1 MNNFITVF
9 ILVLTWI
16 PLFLLNANILNVPGN
31 YPTIQSAINSAING
45 DTILVAPGIYYENV
59 NFRGK
64 GILLSSYYLTNHDTS
79 FISNTVING
88 NAPVYPDTASCVIM
102 TKPNIS
108 FASDTTAGLFG
119 FTLTGGRG
127 VLWNDIYYPGYLYR
141 EGGGIFI
148 QNWSP
153 RIRYN
158 RILANNIKDTLHP
171 DGGGGGIRCCNGN
184 PLIEN
189 NVIQYNFGYCGTAI
203 NFYHAS
209 GNIRNNIIAG
219 NYGASVWGGGAI
231 YTYSNYQSNPII
243 VENNAII
250 NNSSSVG
257 CGGLRFYQ
265 SNYVTAKNNIVWG
278 NTPLQIYLTQS
289 SPSVSYC
296 NVQGGWSG
304 LGNINQNPQFINN
317 TYYLSST
324 SPCIDAGDTNAIYN
338 DPEDSLNPGFALWPA
353 SGTLRNDMGAF
364 GGPHCSIIG
373 SPVIGI
379 KNIVTNSLI
388 KDYVLFQNYPNPF
401 NPTTNIRYDIPK
413 NGIVKLIVFDALGRE
428 VEILV
433 FEKQNTGSYEA
444 TFNAS
449 QYASGIYF
457 YRLTME
463 GFCETKKMILLK

>member
-1 MNNFITVF
+1 MKNFITVF
-9 ILVLTWI
+9 ILMLTGI
-16 PLFLLNANILNVPGN
+16 PLFLLNANILNVPVN
-31 YPTIQSAINSAING
+31 YPTIQSAINSAVNG

-88 NAPVYPDTASCVIM
+88 NTPVYPDTASCVIM
-102 TKPNIS
+102 TKPDIS
-108 FASDTTAGLFG
+108 SASDTTAGLFG

-127 VLWNDIYYPGYLYR
+127 VVWNDIYYPGYLYR

-158 RILANNIKDTLHP
+158 RILSNNIKDTLHP
-171 DGGGGGIRCCNGN
+171 DGGGGGIRCCIGN

-209 GNIRNNIIAG
+209 GIIRNNIIAG
-219 NYGASVWGGGAI
+219 NYGASVYGGGAI
-231 YTYSNYQSNPII
+231 YTYTNYQSNPIL
-243 VENNAII
+243 VENNTII

-257 CGGLRFYQ
+257 CGGLRFYL
-265 SNYVTAKNNIVWG
+265 SNNVIAKNNIVWG

-296 NVQGGWSG
+296 NIQGGWSG
-304 LGNINQNPQFINN
+304 LSNINLNPQFINN

-324 SPCIDAGDTNAIYN
+324 SPCIDAGDTSAIYN
-338 DPEDSLNPGFALWPA
+338 DPEDPLNPGLASWPA
-353 SGTLRNDMGAF
+353 SGTLRNDIGAF

-379 KNIVTNSLI
+379 KNIVTNSII

-401 NPTTNIRYDIPK
+401 NPTTNIRYDIRK

-428 VEILV
+428 VETLV
-433 FEKQNTGSYEA
+433 YEKQYTGSYEA

-449 QYASGIYF
+449 QYPSGVYF
-457 YRLTME
+457 YRLTTE
-463 GFCETKKMILLK
+463 SFSETMKMILLK